1 MYENF
6 RVRLRGKSMPQC
18 TKPFA
23 KLAIVIQLTVE
34 NDGHIACFIPN
45 WLLAAGQI
53 DDAQASH
60 TESESR
66 RSPIANQEAFAVRTA
81 MTHRR
86 GHHPYAF
93 FRVTPFTQERDAADS
108 AHAIT

>member
-1 MYENF
+1 
-6 RVRLRGKSMPQC
+6 MPQAAE
-18 TKPFA
+18 PFA
-23 KLAIVIQLTVE
+23 KLTIVIQLAVE
-34 NDGHIACFIPN
+34 NHGHIACLIPN
-45 WLLAAGQI
+45 WLLAAGQV

-60 TESESR
+60 SQNESR
-66 RSPIANQEAFAVRTA
+66 RARIVNQEAFAVRTA